1 MAAAG
6 GASAPAPRPLDRGR
20 ELAALF
26 HGGQLE
32 QLWAAFSPSTR
43 AAWGDLAA
51 LEAYRTAGL
60 DTYGAEAS
68 VLNEAVAEEGGLSV
82 YTRTATFEGDPS
94 SAWTLTIGLDAG
106 GDVQTFRIAVAQPPA
121 N

>member
-1 MAAAG
+1 MSAA

-20 ELAALF
+20 NLTALF

-32 QLWAAFSPSTR
+32 QLWAAFSPSAR

-68 VLNEAVAEEGGLSV
+68 VLNEAVVEEDGLTF

-94 SAWTLTIGLDAG
+94 SEWALTIGLDAG
-106 GDVQTFRIAVAQPPA
+106 GNVQTFKIASPA